1 MKAQSAFGM
10 SCPISNCMQLRSRC
24 NQSEYLIDVACLT
37 FVSAHRQAPTNF
49 FRTGKQSAGLYHQA
63 DSKLMSVCGRVCGLA
78 RRGGALEPYFQS
90 ITIDSTKKGS
100 RKMGEST
107 DIVAIDNGPL
117 RVSGSFALK
126 DAAGQEFDLTG
137 RPAISLCR
145 CGASANKP
153 FCDGS
158 HKSVSFESS
167 VKAK

>member
-1 MKAQSAFGM
+1 
-10 SCPISNCMQLRSRC
+10 
-24 NQSEYLIDVACLT
+24 
-37 FVSAHRQAPTNF
+37 
-49 FRTGKQSAGLYHQA
+49 
-63 DSKLMSVCGRVCGLA
+63 
-78 RRGGALEPYFQS
+78 
-90 ITIDSTKKGS
+90 
-100 RKMGEST
+100 MGEST

-126 DAAGQEFDLTG
+126 DAEGQEFDLTG

-158 HKSVSFESS
+158 HKTAGFESS